1 MNRTIVRSH
10 QVAVD
15 VRQGIWNMDEN
26 AGPALRDPISA
37 RRFDRRSSEPRWSLL
52 LLALI
57 AGDTVDATIAWFL
70 VGLFFNWDPMS
81 RATST

>member
-1 MNRTIVRSH
+1 MNRTIARSYE
-10 QVAVD
+10 D
-15 VRQGIWNMDEN
+15 ITGVRQGIRNMDEK
-26 AGPALRDPISA
+26 AGPALRDQISA
-37 RRFDRRSSEPRWSLL
+37 RLFDRRSSEPRWSLL

-57 AGDTVDATIAWFL
+57 AGNTVVATIAWFL